1 MMSRRRWLSVLLVSG
16 LGLLS
21 TQLTQAQEQDQIIAF
36 YLKMKEF
43 ASKLPGLNREGVVLP
58 KNLILQRLQNSV
70 KSESLIIE
78 DIQLTPEKGIV
89 FLRSDKGIAAKHQLE
104 FQFLPVD
111 WPNRTVHISFKQSS
125 QAVSENVLVRILGN
139 MAIGAVSL
147 ATGDQVMR
155 DLVEKMPYA
164 RIQGQLLSIRLDQVP
179 SLAPTLNSQLFG
191 YNAFDYVGI
200 SELKTGQDAIYV
212 KLAMR
217 KP

>member
-111 WPNRTVHISFKQSS
+111 
-125 QAVSENVLVRILGN
+125 
-139 MAIGAVSL
+139 
-147 ATGDQVMR
+147 
-155 DLVEKMPYA
+155 
-164 RIQGQLLSIRLDQVP
+164 
-179 SLAPTLNSQLFG
+179 
-191 YNAFDYVGI
+191 
-200 SELKTGQDAIYV
+200 
-212 KLAMR
+212 
-217 KP
+217 

>member
-78 DIQLTPEKGIV
+78 DIQLTPEKALY
-89 FLRSDKGIAAKHQLE
+89 FCEATKASLQ
-104 FQFLPVD
+104 
-111 WPNRTVHISFKQSS
+111 NISWSF
-125 QAVSENVLVRILGN
+125 NFCR
-139 MAIGAVSL
+139 
-147 ATGDQVMR
+147 
-155 DLVEKMPYA
+155 
-164 RIQGQLLSIRLDQVP
+164 
-179 SLAPTLNSQLFG
+179 
-191 YNAFDYVGI
+191 
-200 SELKTGQDAIYV
+200 
-212 KLAMR
+212 
-217 KP
+217 